1 MLYYIGIIFITLFNV
16 AILYDQ
22 TQHNEEI
29 YRSNFSLF
37 LCVLTFFCLLELL
50 FFTLVYVFILSFIGT
65 LPW

>member
-1 MLYYIGIIFITLFNV
+1 MLYYIGIIFIVLFNV

-50 FFTLVYVFILSFIGT
+50 FFTLVYIFILNSIGALT
-65 LPW
+65 W

>member
-1 MLYYIGIIFITLFNV
+1 MLYYVGIIFIVLFNV

-37 LCVLTFFCLLELL
+37 LIE
-50 FFTLVYVFILSFIGT
+50 
-65 LPW
+65 